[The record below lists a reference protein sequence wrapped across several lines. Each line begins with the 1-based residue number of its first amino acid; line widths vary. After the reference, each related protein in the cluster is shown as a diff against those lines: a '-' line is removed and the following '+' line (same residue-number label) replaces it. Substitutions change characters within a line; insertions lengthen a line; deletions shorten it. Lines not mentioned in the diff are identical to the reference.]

1 MNPPPASSP
10 ASARQRILAEMA
22 TIEQMEYGQ
31 LDTFFKPSPTAPGQR
46 RGPYHKRQVWRDGKN
61 QTEYVPAA
69 QVPAVQAAIAG
80 RERFEHAH
88 HQSLADYIDGQHSA
102 ATWSRAAMGP
112 ALAADFDR
120 QLQALLAP
128 FAEGGMI
135 ELRYVSTLAWGAP
148 RRTSRA

>member
-1 MNPPPASSP
+1 MAMNPPPASSP

-61 QTEYVPAA
+61 QNEYVPAA

-80 RERFEHAH
+80 RERFEH
-88 HQSLADYIDGQHSA
+88 LADAYVAQTVA
-102 ATWSRAAMGP
+102 ATRAAQPDGKKNGSKRRRP
-112 ALAADFDR
+112 AA
-120 QLQALLAP
+120 
-128 FAEGGMI
+128 
-135 ELRYVSTLAWGAP
+135 
-148 RRTSRA
+148 RRPKRS